1 MEKPSTNSKAVALSI
16 PESERDEH
24 RAVLWSILAFWI
36 VHLAVL
42 AVLSLLVSSDPVGV
56 IFRRFLLV
64 FVAAMLC
71 YAIHRALRPLRW
83 RPFWQIAILASL
95 FALIGSAV
103 YGAITTAILYYG
115 IGYPGMPYFGPL
127 RPYTINMF
135 VEDAFLWLYSF
146 FSWTALYLALIYHF
160 DARDR
165 ERRLARMEAFA
176 HKAQVRALRYQINP
190 HFLFNTL
197 NSISSM
203 MWEKELDRAEGM
215 LVSLSSFLRTT
226 LEIDPSEDV
235 TLAQEIALQ
244 QLYLEIEQIRFPERL
259 KVEIDIPPELEGA
272 RVPSLILQPL
282 VENAIKYAVAPSKG
296 ATRLRIVAHRLEDSL
311 MLQVEDDGDG
321 PDVAGGTGV
330 GLLNVRQR
338 LATRFG
344 ERWSLNA
351 GPGRTEGYRV
361 VLGMP
366 LQYAP

>member
-1 MEKPSTNSKAVALSI
+1 MALSI
-16 PESERDEH
+16 PESEQQGH
-24 RAVLWSILAFWI
+24 RAVLWSIAIFWT
-36 VHLAVL
+36 VHLMVQT
-42 AVLSLLVSSDPVGV
+42 VLSLLVSTDPVGV
-56 IFRRFLLV
+56 ITRRFWMV
-64 FVAAMLC
+64 FIAAGLC
-71 YAIHRALRPLRW
+71 YGIHRVLRPLRW
-83 RPFWQIAILASL
+83 RPFWQIVVLATLLALLGAAI
-95 FALIGSAV
+95 

-115 IGYPGMPYFGPL
+115 IGYPQMPYYGQL
-127 RPYTINMF
+127 RPYTLQMF
-135 VEDAFLWLYSF
+135 LEDAFLWLYSF
-146 FSWTALYLALIYHF
+146 FSWTALYFALIYHF

-165 ERRLARMEAFA
+165 ERQLARVEAFA

-203 MWEKELDRAEGM
+203 MWEKEIDRAEGM

-244 QLYLEIEQIRFPERL
+244 QLYLQIEQIRFPERL
-259 KVEIDIPPELEGA
+259 KVEFDIPPELEGA

-311 MLQVEDDGDG
+311 MLQVDDDGDG
-321 PDVAGGTGV
+321 PGVSAVAGVSGGTGV

-351 GPGRTEGYRV
+351 GPRHGEGYRV

>member
-1 MEKPSTNSKAVALSI
+1 MALSI
-16 PESERDEH
+16 PESEQDEH
-24 RAVLWSILAFWI
+24 RAVLWSIAAFWT
-36 VHLAVL
+36 VHAMVL
-42 AVLSLLVSSDPVGV
+42 TAITMLVSQDPVGITV
-56 IFRRFLLV
+56 RRVWLML
-64 FVAAMLC
+64 VAAILC
-71 YAIHRALRPLRW
+71 YAIHRALRPLRR
-83 RPFWQIAILASL
+83 RPFWQIAVLASL
-95 FALIGSAV
+95 FALVGAAI

-115 IGYPGMPYFGPL
+115 IGYPQMPQFGPL
-127 RPYTINMF
+127 RPYTLGMF

-160 DARDR
+160 DARER
-165 ERRLARMEAFA
+165 ERRLARVEAFA

-259 KVEIDIPPELEGA
+259 KVEIEIPPELEGA

-296 ATRLRIVAHRLEDSL
+296 TTRLRIVARQLENSL
-311 MLQVEDDGDG
+311 MLHVEDDGDG

-330 GLLNVRQR
+330 GLHNVRQR

-351 GPGRTEGYRV
+351 GPGRTEGFRV

-366 LQYAP
+366 LQYTS

>member
-1 MEKPSTNSKAVALSI
+1 MALSI

-24 RAVLWSILAFWI
+24 RAVLWSILAFWT
-36 VHLAVL
+36 VHVVVLTVIAALVSADLSGVTVRRIWLSVL
-42 AVLSLLVSSDPVGV
+42 AAV
-56 IFRRFLLV
+56 
-64 FVAAMLC
+64 LC
-71 YAIHRALRPLRW
+71 YAIHRALRPLRG
-83 RPFWQIAILASL
+83 RPFRQIAVLASL
-95 FALIGSAV
+95 FALVGSAI
-103 YGAITTAILYYG
+103 YGAVTTAILYYG
-115 IGYPGMPYFGPL
+115 IAYPQMPYFGPL

-160 DARDR
+160 DARER
-165 ERRLARMEAFA
+165 ERRLAQVEAFA

-203 MWEKELDRAEGM
+203 MWERELDRAEGM

-226 LEIDPSEDV
+226 LEIDPAEDV

-311 MLQVEDDGDG
+311 MLRVEDDGDG
-321 PDVAGGTGV
+321 PEIAGGTGV

-351 GPGRTEGYRV
+351 GPGRTEGFRV
-361 VLGMP
+361 TLGMP